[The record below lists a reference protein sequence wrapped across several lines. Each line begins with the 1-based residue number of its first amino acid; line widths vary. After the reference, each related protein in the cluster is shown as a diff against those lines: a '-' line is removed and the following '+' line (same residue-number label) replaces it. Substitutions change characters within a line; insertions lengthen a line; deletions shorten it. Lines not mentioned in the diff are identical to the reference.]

1 MVSSMT
7 ATERTRGRS
16 TRRRSSTSSKLRE
29 LLQERMLF
37 EEFSG
42 NSVKEILAKVKAAL
56 ASTLEEMG
64 VDGVISTPKSDSEF
78 YDSLAI
84 TIPVVVKS
92 RVRVWVKLLF
102 SRSIYDETEDWR
114 DRGGNWRAIV
124 SEIK

>member
-1 MVSSMT
+1 
-7 ATERTRGRS
+7 
-16 TRRRSSTSSKLRE
+16 
-29 LLQERMLF
+29 MLF